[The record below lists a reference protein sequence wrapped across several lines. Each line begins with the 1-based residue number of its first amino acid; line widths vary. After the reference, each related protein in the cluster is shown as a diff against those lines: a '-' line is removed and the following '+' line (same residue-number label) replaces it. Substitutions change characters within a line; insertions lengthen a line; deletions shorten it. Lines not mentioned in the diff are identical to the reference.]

1 MNKDTYL
8 CFIDFSKAF
17 DSVDHTMLFH
27 KLLSIGIR
35 GNMYRAIKATYSKL
49 QAAVRLN
56 DQLTDWFAVEAGVRQ
71 GDNLA
76 PTLFTLFIDDLVP
89 EINSLGLGIDIGN
102 ECLSCLLYADDI
114 VLLSDSCEGL
124 QTQINRLSEWSKTW
138 NLKVNTDKTKVM
150 HVRKA
155 SKAESEFRFYFNDMV
170 LEIVPKYRYL
180 GLVITNHLDFK
191 ESVDELV
198 SAGSR
203 SLGSLTSK
211 YYEMDGMDYATYT
224 KVFCSTVSTII
235 EYASGVWGCKRY
247 DSLERLQY
255 RAIRTFL
262 GVGMAI
268 LYRL

>member
-1 MNKDTYL
+1 M
-8 CFIDFSKAF
+8 
-17 DSVDHTMLFH
+17 
-27 KLLSIGIR
+27 
-35 GNMYRAIKATYSKL
+35 

-102 ECLSCLLYADDI
+102 ECLSYLLYADDI

-191 ESVDELV
+191 ESVDEMV

-224 KVFCSTVSTII
+224 KNMHPAYGAVN
-235 EYASGVWGCKRY
+235 
-247 DSLERLQY
+247 
-255 RAIRTFL
+255 
-262 GVGMAI
+262 GMI
-268 LYRL
+268 L